1 MKCEICGKDATT
13 ICPRCYRYVC
23 ENCLDPATD
32 YCIDCSSFK
41 RAQEEDYV
49 RVVESLWRKIV
60 FIEENM
66 ERCFECPLLK
76 DEIMRSMRILKE
88 LEIIA
93 KSEGFE
99 NLHDKILSLKD
110 KVQNVGVNYLVRF
123 KMKTLK
129 NK

>member
-1 MKCEICGKDATT
+1 MKCEICGNKSTT

-23 ENCLDPATD
+23 EKCIDPITM

-41 RAQEEDYV
+41 RAQEEDYM
-49 RVVESLWRKIV
+49 RIVESLKKKIE
-60 FIEENM
+60 FIESSM

-88 LEIIA
+88 LEITA

-99 NLHDKILSLKD
+99 NLYDKVLSIKD
-110 KVQNVGVNYLVRF
+110 KVQNIGINYLVKF
-123 KMKTLK
+123 KMKTLE